1 MTTSKK
7 TTTQPDYSAHT
18 PMMQQYLRIKAQHD
32 DKLLFYRMGDFYEL
46 FYEDA
51 EKAAR
56 LLDITLTHR
65 GSSAGEPIKMAGVPF
80 HAADQYLTRLVKLG
94 ESIAICEQVGDP
106 ATSKG
111 PVERQ
116 VVRIITPGTLTDA
129 GLLEERGNSVVLT
142 LALHRGIIG
151 LAWLNLAA
159 GDMRVLETSADNLAS
174 ELERLQPSEILL
186 PESLDLPVVLNDS
199 TPPKRLPDWQFDYE
213 HALQLLTRQFG
224 THDLSAFGCEE
235 LHAAIMAAGALFE
248 YVRLTQQTAADD
260 SADQTL
266 DHLQTLQVEHPE
278 TYLRMDAATR
288 RNLEITLTL
297 RGEAAPTL
305 SSLLDTC
312 STSMGSRLLRHWLH
326 HPLRNRI
333 TLQQRLDTVAG
344 LIDTK
349 PGVLHADL
357 QAQLK
362 HIADI
367 ERITSRI
374 ALRTARPR
382 DLSGLRDSLT
392 ALPEI
397 TRLIAASTAAAV
409 QRFIP
414 AMEADTALTQLLIH
428 ALQPV
433 PGIVIREG
441 GVIADGYDAELDELR
456 ALQKNCGEFLLQL
469 EERERERTGIPTLK
483 VEYNRVHGFYIEVTR
498 THGEKIPPDYHRKQ
512 TLKNAE
518 RYSIP
523 ELQAFEHKT
532 LTAREQ
538 ALIREKLLY
547 EQLLEQLIHFI
558 SPLQT
563 IARSIAEL
571 DVLCAFA
578 ERANLLGY
586 TKPVFT
592 DDPVLDI
599 EAGRH
604 PVVENQVE
612 RYIANDVQLGAV
624 TREGRQMLII
634 TGPNMGG
641 KSTYMRQT
649 ALIVLLAYC
658 GSFIP
663 AKSARIGPI
672 DQIFTRIGAADDL
685 AGGRSTFMVEMTE
698 AASILR
704 NATAQSLVLV
714 DEIGR
719 GTSTFDGLALAFAIA
734 RHLLTQN
741 QSYTLFATHYFE
753 LIRLAEEFPQAVNV
767 HVTAV
772 EHKKR
777 IIFLHQIK
785 EGPASRSYGLHVAA
799 LAGVPD
805 KVIRNAGKILTQLEQ
820 ETLSRNPQQTLFEI
834 VEENG
839 EMPPAALHPV
849 LSYLEQLRPDELS
862 PRDALEQLYLI
873 KSMLRQTD

>member
-1 MTTSKK
+1 
-7 TTTQPDYSAHT
+7 
-18 PMMQQYLRIKAQHD
+18 MMQQYLRIKAQHD

-224 THDLSAFGCEE
+224 TRDLSAFGCEE

-392 ALPEI
+392 ALPRI

-414 AMEADTALTQLLIH
+414 AMEADTALTQLLMH

-456 ALQKNCGEFLLQL
+456 TLQKNCGEFLLQL

-498 THGEKIPPDYHRKQ
+498 THGEKIPPDYHR
-512 TLKNAE
+512 
-518 RYSIP
+518 
-523 ELQAFEHKT
+523 
-532 LTAREQ
+532 
-538 ALIREKLLY
+538 
-547 EQLLEQLIHFI
+547 
-558 SPLQT
+558 
-563 IARSIAEL
+563 
-571 DVLCAFA
+571 
-578 ERANLLGY
+578 
-586 TKPVFT
+586 
-592 DDPVLDI
+592 
-599 EAGRH
+599 
-604 PVVENQVE
+604 
-612 RYIANDVQLGAV
+612 
-624 TREGRQMLII
+624 
-634 TGPNMGG
+634 
-641 KSTYMRQT
+641 
-649 ALIVLLAYC
+649 
-658 GSFIP
+658 
-663 AKSARIGPI
+663 
-672 DQIFTRIGAADDL
+672 
-685 AGGRSTFMVEMTE
+685 
-698 AASILR
+698 
-704 NATAQSLVLV
+704 
-714 DEIGR
+714 
-719 GTSTFDGLALAFAIA
+719 
-734 RHLLTQN
+734 
-741 QSYTLFATHYFE
+741 
-753 LIRLAEEFPQAVNV
+753 LAEEFPQAVNV

-777 IIFLHQIK
+777 IVFLHQIK

>member
-94 ESIAICEQVGDP
+94 ESIAICEQIGDP

-224 THDLSAFGCEE
+224 TRDLSAFGCEE

-834 VEENG
+834 VEENE

-873 KSMLRQTD
+873 KSMLR

>member
-753 LIRLAEEFPQAVNV
+753 LIRLAEEFPQAVNI

-834 VEENG
+834 VEENE